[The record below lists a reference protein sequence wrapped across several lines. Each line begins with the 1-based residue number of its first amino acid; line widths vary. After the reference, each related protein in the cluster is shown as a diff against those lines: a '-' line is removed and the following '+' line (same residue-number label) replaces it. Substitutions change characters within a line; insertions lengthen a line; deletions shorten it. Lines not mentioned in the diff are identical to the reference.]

1 MNKKEKFLNDLNCFE
16 PILFRVLA
24 VDAGDKTSVSNVA
37 VYAPNPQGALEDL
50 GLTAGIVA
58 AIAIG
63 AFAGTFLI
71 AGAVFWHK
79 KNYGW

>member
-1 MNKKEKFLNDLNCFE
+1 M
-16 PILFRVLA
+16 
-24 VDAGDKTSVSNVA
+24 DAGDKTSLSNVA
-37 VYAPNPQGALEDL
+37 VFAPIPEGALEDL

-71 AGAVFWHK
+71 AGAIFWHK
-79 KNYGW
+79 KHYGW